1 MSSLTFQLAG
11 LKLYEG
17 LQLIFNHILPY
28 ICNQPAMYLYLF
40 QLAIICMSFA
50 EYAVEA
56 FASECEPNPFIVQ
69 LSAAT
74 TGEP

>member
-1 MSSLTFQLAG
+1 MLSISYA
-11 LKLYEG
+11 
-17 LQLIFNHILPY
+17 
-28 ICNQPAMYLYLF
+28 LYLF

-74 TGEP
+74 TGEGLTAVSCYHR

>member
-1 MSSLTFQLAG
+1 MLSTSYA
-11 LKLYEG
+11 
-17 LQLIFNHILPY
+17 
-28 ICNQPAMYLYLF
+28 LYLF

-74 TGEP
+74 TGEGFTAVNSCHR